1 MRFEAVELEL
11 SGCLRPKLLEAQ
23 RQEIEEWRGRL
34 EKDLAESVTQLGLEL
49 KAGLATKF
57 DATRQSLEKVKDSIA
72 GRVQVCEELLG
83 TGPESTMSTMSD
95 AAAAPKPSGGSG
107 GAGGA
112 SIEVRVAR
120 IEANM
125 KKAASKPSSAG
136 GGPTAGTD
144 IMVTAAVSRGNSG
157 HLLGVE
163 EAQRLAEEAAERC
176 SVLEVRLEQVSN
188 QVQDLKNS
196 PPSAGVKVVA
206 SEARSRS
213 KTSSAEIAMHAEIAA
228 SEANAAPAQR
238 QQVLSRDLPT
248 SEAQEAFVMEPPGA
262 TSFAAEGLPPDFAE
276 ALEARFASL
285 ERRLDS
291 PDRDFAELE
300 SIVEAEADAD
310 VQMEAA
316 PGDAAEAEADA
327 APKGKSPG
335 LDKLQKDLDKLSKE
349 VKGRLSNLDK
359 NVKKLQGDKPAAP
372 AAAGAQSVVAEVIRV
387 QESFREVSGDAAAA
401 GLALAESY
409 ASELLEHGAEL
420 QRLSE
425 KVTGLHDAV
434 ATLSN
439 QSRTPEVEALPTAA
453 AVAAAEVPAA
463 EAEVPAAA
471 APSAPSG
478 NNSNNDNNN
487 SSNNNDNDNNSTRND
502 NNSSPSNNST
512 NNHNIDDNN
521 TITTT
526 AATTATTTVATSNNT
541 PSGVGTGGSHDVM
554 EDRLAMIERR
564 FDEMAG
570 REQKAREGLKE
581 SDRRVKAM
589 ESANASAIAERG
601 AGSSSESKWRSW
613 GKWGK
618 WGKWDQVAQ
627 VGPNDEDRV
636 EAQPPPLRVMLQQL
650 LRLRRTHSTTHS
662 TMQHTRPMHKPMQ
675 RVQPRILVAC
685 LAAIQPSPAQRLE
698 EPPVV
703 SLEKGEETRDP
714 RCPGTG
720 SAPSA
725 WTMSSREELSADD
738 AAKPAQRAPAWC
750 QEPQLR
756 AYQPGIT
763 FKRPFQVTGS
773 ARAAKTFSLRE
784 TRRAEGV
791 ARGNQRRAPIS
802 LAATAGCL
810 PPQA

>member
-1 MRFEAVELEL
+1 MAEAPPSEPPSLSEPLLRLKTVSLQGALTCLHGVVSSLAMGLQAERDRREMDTQELRAESRTLLDRVHALEALFYSRASPNAESSTSNAETNSTAEASLSLAHLAEQTRMLEESLGSFKEKNVNHQSAQDSLVAMRFEAVELEL

-136 GGPTAGTD
+136 GGTD

-188 QVQDLKNS
+188 QVQDLKKS

-238 QQVLSRDLPT
+238 PQVLSRDLPT

-291 PDRDFAELE
+291 PDRAFAELE

-316 PGDAAEAEADA
+316 PDDAAEAEADA

-478 NNSNNDNNN
+478 
-487 SSNNNDNDNNSTRND
+487 
-502 NNSSPSNNST
+502 
-512 NNHNIDDNN
+512 
-521 TITTT
+521 
-526 AATTATTTVATSNNT
+526 
-541 PSGVGTGGSHDVM
+541 
-554 EDRLAMIERR
+554 
-564 FDEMAG
+564 
-570 REQKAREGLKE
+570 
-581 SDRRVKAM
+581 
-589 ESANASAIAERG
+589 
-601 AGSSSESKWRSW
+601 
-613 GKWGK
+613 
-618 WGKWDQVAQ
+618 
-627 VGPNDEDRV
+627 
-636 EAQPPPLRVMLQQL
+636 
-650 LRLRRTHSTTHS
+650 
-662 TMQHTRPMHKPMQ
+662 
-675 RVQPRILVAC
+675 
-685 LAAIQPSPAQRLE
+685 
-698 EPPVV
+698 
-703 SLEKGEETRDP
+703 
-714 RCPGTG
+714 
-720 SAPSA
+720 
-725 WTMSSREELSADD
+725 
-738 AAKPAQRAPAWC
+738 
-750 QEPQLR
+750 
-756 AYQPGIT
+756 
-763 FKRPFQVTGS
+763 
-773 ARAAKTFSLRE
+773 
-784 TRRAEGV
+784 
-791 ARGNQRRAPIS
+791 
-802 LAATAGCL
+802 
-810 PPQA
+810 